1 MLSAPAGQWGPG
13 LGMDVDGFEAAFV
26 SKSGVERRIRW
37 QGLPAVVGEIAGP
50 VRSFRS
56 HRGQRNFP
64 GWYWSATTGGRVG
77 FESWVERDHL
87 VALDFDPEVVD
98 VVSQPF
104 WLVWRQDGGK
114 QRRHAPDFL
123 VHRTGARWL
132 VLDSRPRELI
142 GDRDRAAFAVMAH
155 ACAMV
160 GWGYAVWDRLDPLLA
175 ANHRWLGGYRHP
187 RCFDGAVARELLETF
202 TRPRPLM
209 DGAEMVGDPLRTLP
223 VLYHLL
229 WRQWLVADLSVVL
242 SHRSVVCVSPKLSD
256 LSDMAQ
262 GPLHREEHQ

>member
-1 MLSAPAGQWGPG
+1 MLSTPAGRWGPG
-13 LGMDVDGFEAAFV
+13 LGMDVDEFEAAFV
-26 SKSGVERRIRW
+26 SKSGLERRVRW
-37 QGLPAVVGEIAGP
+37 LGLPAVVGEIDGP

-56 HRGQRNFP
+56 RRGQRNFP
-64 GWYWSATTGGRVG
+64 GWYWSATTGRRVG

-104 WLVWRQDGGK
+104 WLVWRQDGNK

-123 VHRTGARWL
+123 VRKAGSRWL
-132 VLDSRPRELI
+132 VLDSRPSELI
-142 GDRDRAAFAVMAH
+142 GDRDRTAFTAMAH
-155 ACAMV
+155 ACAAV
-160 GWGYAVWDRLDPLLA
+160 GWSYAVWDRLDPVLA

-187 RCFDGAVARELLETF
+187 RCFNGQLARELLETF
-202 TRPRPLM
+202 TRPGPLM

-229 WRQWLVADLSVVL
+229 WRQWLVVDLSVVL
-242 SHRSVVCVSPKLSD
+242 SHRSVVGVSPKLSD

-262 GPLHREEHQ
+262 GSAHSEAGR